1 MFRKVFAATV
11 VGIVLSGTLFAT
23 SAGAATTTIANGT
36 LCPKA
41 GAKKT
46 TNANTYFCS
55 LNTVVNKTKL
65 TWTTVDCVNA
75 NKQYNALNNQYLAVA
90 KALPATL
97 ADLDV
102 KIAAE
107 IQKGVEA
114 AAKADALDLQVK
126 DWQAKIA
133 EYTTHQ
139 NDAIA
144 ARDKL
149 IADVAHSAV
158 NKTAIDTYNR
168 AITSLSSAIR
178 SLNAAIRGAQ
188 TAATSQ
194 RKVGKT
200 AETMK
205 TVRAQ
210 AVTEL
215 AQAKAGVDQA
225 LSLRK
230 VICQKGL

>member
-46 TNANTYFCS
+46 TNANTYICS

-65 TWTTVDCVNA
+65 TWTTVDCVSA
-75 NKQYNALNNQYLAVA
+75 NKQYNSLNTQYLAVA

-149 IADVAHSAV
+149 VADVAHSAA
-158 NKTAIDTYNR
+158 NKTAITTYNR
-168 AITSLSSAIR
+168 AITSLTSAIR

-188 TAATSQ
+188 TASASQ

-225 LSLRK
+225 LGLRNI
-230 VICQKGL
+230 ICQKGL